1 MRLYKP
7 KYKDKNG
14 ERKTLSK
21 WWLEL
26 RDHKGKTRRFAGYS
40 DKAATQ
46 SLGKQI
52 ERLIVVRSIG
62 EQPGAELNNWLA
74 NCPEKRLQRFVKE
87 GQSQQTRQN
96 DRQQGTADRRGL
108 SFSGMGRR
116 FRQQG

>member
-62 EQPGAELNNWLA
+62 EQPGAELNNWLSPRA
-74 NCPEKRLQRFVKE
+74 VIFRHGPTFQATRL
-87 GQSQQTRQN
+87 TH
-96 DRQQGTADRRGL
+96 T
-108 SFSGMGRR
+108 
-116 FRQQG
+116 